1 MVRSFYDVVAWFDL
15 DSDRVFR
22 QDLDE
27 NLHSASQAK
36 NKVKYWLFLDVVVAQ
51 SCFPAKMS
59 RCWRP
64 RGMPSLSWMF
74 LFTFKYCLLV
84 QPQQYWSFQLGS
96 SRRTAWCFE
105 TCIVFQE
112 ITDKNFLSSKSE
124 NAMASKGTGAIH
136 RSSWRSVVAFYASP
150 FSVLCFPQLSAKFLR
165 YSARLFSVTWKKEL
179 YYSSKPIR
187 LQGFCGA
194 LIPCLIDCWRGS
206 LSMLKGPVRYGRSRW
221 QKDALLDWIAPWL
234 FDRFIANRI
243 GDFFK
248 ELTKNKEEWHKN

>member
-1 MVRSFYDVVAWFDL
+1 MVRSFHDVVAWFDL

-84 QPQQYWSFQLGS
+84 QPQEYWSFQLGS

-150 FSVLCFPQLSAKFLR
+150 FSSFSPLYVAFTT
-165 YSARLFSVTWKKEL
+165 LFW
-179 YYSSKPIR
+179 
-187 LQGFCGA
+187 
-194 LIPCLIDCWRGS
+194 
-206 LSMLKGPVRYGRSRW
+206 
-221 QKDALLDWIAPWL
+221 
-234 FDRFIANRI
+234 
-243 GDFFK
+243 
-248 ELTKNKEEWHKN
+248 

>member
-1 MVRSFYDVVAWFDL
+1 MVRSFHDVVAWFDL

-36 NKVKYWLFLDVVVAQ
+36 NTVKYWPFLDVVVAQ

-84 QPQQYWSFQLGS
+84 QPQEYCSFQLGS

-105 TCIVFQE
+105 TCIFFHE
-112 ITDKNFLSSKSE
+112 INGKNFLCSKTE
-124 NAMASKGTGAIH
+124 NEWRRRKSALFSGRHGGRSWYFLLRNFIAFQSCVSPAQHTFLIGESH
-136 RSSWRSVVAFYASP
+136 RNVRSVCVTASAVFSPAFSEIFTVQREIV
-150 FSVLCFPQLSAKFLR
+150 FSHVEEGIVLFFQTHPPPRIL
-165 YSARLFSVTWKKEL
+165 
-179 YYSSKPIR
+179 
-187 LQGFCGA
+187 
-194 LIPCLIDCWRGS
+194 WRAHT
-206 LSMLKGPVRYGRSRW
+206 LPHW
-221 QKDALLDWIAPWL
+221 LLE
-234 FDRFIANRI
+234 RI
-243 GDFFK
+243 SF
-248 ELTKNKEEWHKN
+248 HA

>member
-1 MVRSFYDVVAWFDL
+1 MVRSFHDVVAWFDL

-84 QPQQYWSFQLGS
+84 QPQEYWSFQLGS
-96 SRRTAWCFE
+96 SRRTCMMLRNLYCFSRNNR
-105 TCIVFQE
+105 Q
-112 ITDKNFLSSKSE
+112 KLSLFKVRKRNGVEGNRRYS
-124 NAMASKGTGAIH
+124 
-136 RSSWRSVVAFYASP
+136 SVVMA
-150 FSVLCFPQLSAKFLR
+150 VGRGILCFAIF
-165 YSARLFSVTWKKEL
+165 
-179 YYSSKPIR
+179 
-187 LQGFCGA
+187 
-194 LIPCLIDCWRGS
+194 
-206 LSMLKGPVRYGRSRW
+206 
-221 QKDALLDWIAPWL
+221 
-234 FDRFIANRI
+234 
-243 GDFFK
+243 
-248 ELTKNKEEWHKN
+248 